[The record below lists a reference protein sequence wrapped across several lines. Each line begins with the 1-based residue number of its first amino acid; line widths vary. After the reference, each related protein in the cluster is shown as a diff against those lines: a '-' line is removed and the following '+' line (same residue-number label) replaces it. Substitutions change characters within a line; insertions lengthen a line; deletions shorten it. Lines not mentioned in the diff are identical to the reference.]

1 MSGALAGVR
10 VLDLTR
16 FLAGPFCT
24 AILADHGAEVVK
36 VETPRLGDEG
46 RAGYSAPQ
54 GIPIAFLALNRN
66 KKGITLDVR
75 TDEGRALFRRLLTHF
90 DVLVENF
97 AGGTLADWG
106 LGPETLVREDP
117 RLIVASL
124 SGFGQTGPWARRPS
138 YDIVAQ
144 ASGGLMAL
152 TGFPD
157 TPPTRGGGSLGDYI
171 AGLTGAIGI
180 LAAVAARERTGR
192 GQTVDVS
199 SQDAIFALADH
210 WPTVHAATGELPP
223 RVGNR
228 HLATAPYDCHRARD
242 GWVVVAI
249 ANNKLYRRL
258 MEAIGRPELG
268 TDPRFRG
275 GTARRERSVEINGI
289 VGAWVAE
296 HTVAEV
302 VEALSPERAN
312 VPCAPV
318 YGIDELLVHPQLLA
332 REMVVRLPHEKLGS
346 VTVTGVSVKL
356 SDTPG
361 AVRHLGPTLGQH
373 NDEIYRGLLGLG
385 PEEMDRLRAA
395 DVI

>member
-1 MSGALAGVR
+1 VSGALAGVR

-75 TDEGRALFRRLLTHF
+75 TDEGRALFRRLLPHF

-106 LGPETLVREDP
+106 LGPEALVREHP

-171 AGLTGAIGI
+171 AGLYGAIGVF
-180 LAAVAARERTGR
+180 AAIAARDRTGR

-302 VEALSPERAN
+302 VEALGRS
-312 VPCAPV
+312 APTCP
-318 YGIDELLVHPQLLA
+318 VHPCTASTSSSCTRSSWHA
-332 REMVVRLPHEKLGS
+332 R
-346 VTVTGVSVKL
+346 
-356 SDTPG
+356 
-361 AVRHLGPTLGQH
+361 
-373 NDEIYRGLLGLG
+373 
-385 PEEMDRLRAA
+385 
-395 DVI
+395 